1 MDLNFKK
8 LVFRNYFIIPLNKT
22 FLMDKE
28 LSVKNRRENNK
39 IILIEHKTKEIIL
52 S

>member
-1 MDLNFKK
+1 MDLNFKR
-8 LVFRNYFIIPLNKT
+8 LVSRNYFIIPLNKT

-28 LSVKNRRENNK
+28 MSLKNRRENNK
-39 IILIEHKTKEIIL
+39 IILIEPKTKEITV